1 MAGFEW
7 RKIKDN
13 EKADAF
19 TTRSRYLASAISQSL
34 PGY

>member
-1 MAGFEW
+1 VAQ
-7 RKIKDN
+7 DN

-19 TTRSRYLASAISQSL
+19 TTHSSYLASAISQSL

>member
-7 RKIKDN
+7 RKIN

-19 TTRSRYLASAISQSL
+19 AKDSSYLASAISQSL